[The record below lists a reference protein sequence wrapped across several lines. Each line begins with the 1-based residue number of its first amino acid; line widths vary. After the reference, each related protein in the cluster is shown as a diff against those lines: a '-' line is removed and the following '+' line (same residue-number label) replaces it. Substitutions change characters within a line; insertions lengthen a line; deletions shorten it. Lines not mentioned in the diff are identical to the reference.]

1 MSDDLISRQ
10 ELLESIER
18 ISVKGN
24 VLDDDWIYRFIQEF
38 PSAQPERNPGK
49 TLAEEVERI
58 KREITDIFAEQMGV
72 QPSAQPEPSQIA
84 RDIANII
91 ENERDMRV
99 IERNAESERK
109 KGKWIY
115 SDDDDPLY
123 DSYFCSCCHRYI
135 TVDAERKCDIGFI
148 IDDFDFCPYCG
159 SYNKGDDNVC
169 NKE

>member
-1 MSDDLISRQ
+1 MTLEEAIKHVEEVASRC
-10 ELLESIER
+10 EF
-18 ISVKGN
+18 
-24 VLDDDWIYRFIQEF
+24 DTDWGMANHFIDRSGVADVIKCGEEHRQ
-38 PSAQPERNPGK
+38 
-49 TLAEEVERI
+49 LAEWLKELRDY
-58 KREITDIFAEQMGV
+58 KEQRL
-72 QPSAQPEPSQIA
+72 PSAQPEPSQIA
-84 RDIANII
+84 RDIATII